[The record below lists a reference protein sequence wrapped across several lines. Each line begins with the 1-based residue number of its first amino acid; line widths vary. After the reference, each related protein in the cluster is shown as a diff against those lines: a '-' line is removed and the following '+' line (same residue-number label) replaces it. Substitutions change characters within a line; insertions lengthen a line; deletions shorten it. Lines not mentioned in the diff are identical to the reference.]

1 MQNVQA
7 NMIEQLFFELIQVAI
22 GTRICLSHTPN
33 SDEWGEL
40 YAMAIKQS
48 LVGVCF
54 AGVQKASP
62 QPSPEGKGE
71 KSLLFRGDL
80 EEAYIP
86 EMLYST
92 WMGMAVKIQQRN
104 ETINRQCVELQAKL
118 SDDGFRSCVL
128 KGQGIAALYGELA
141 MLRQSG
147 DIDIWMD
154 GGWEKVMDYVN
165 ARTPNREFDMK
176 HTHFEAFE
184 DTIVE
189 THWRPTATTNPILNR
204 KLTAYFEREKERQFE
219 NRVSLPGGQVICA
232 PTADF
237 QLVHAMLHVFGHFL
251 YEGVGMRQM
260 MDLYFAHQ
268 ACAESEMVTEVQKVI
283 EDLGLV
289 RFARASMWVFG
300 HVFNMPVHQMMWE
313 PDSEAG
319 KELLDEIMLGGNFG
333 HHNEE
338 NRQVGES
345 FAQRMMRHLKR
356 RMRLVRFNA
365 VGMLFAPI
373 GKVKILLW
381 KRMIIKKY
389 NL

>member
-1 MQNVQA
+1 
-7 NMIEQLFFELIQVAI
+7 MIEQLFFELIQVAL
-22 GTRICLSHTPN
+22 GVRICLSRTP
-33 SDEWGEL
+33 DDMDWTAL
-40 YAMAIKQS
+40 YDMAKKQS

-54 AGVQKASP
+54 AGVQKLQLQKQCP
-62 QPSPEGKGE
+62 
-71 KSLLFRGDL
+71 D
-80 EEAYIP
+80 
-86 EMLYST
+86 EMLYLT
-92 WMGMAVKIQQRN
+92 WMGMAAKIQQRN
-104 ETINRQCVELQAKL
+104 EVVTKQCAELQAKL
-118 SDDGFRSCVL
+118 SADGFKSCIL
-128 KGQGIAALYGELA
+128 KGQGIAALYDGLSA
-141 MLRQSG
+141 LRQSG

-176 HTHFEAFE
+176 HTHFEAFD

-189 THWRPTATTNPILNR
+189 THWRPSATTNPILNR
-204 KLTAYFEREKERQFE
+204 KLTEYFGKEKERQFE
-219 NRVSLPGGQVICA
+219 NRIKLQGGMEICA

-260 MDLYFAHQ
+260 MDLYFAHV
-268 ACAESEMVTEVQKVI
+268 ACDEASVVAKVQKTI
-283 EDLGLV
+283 EDFGLV

-300 HVFNMPVHQMMWE
+300 EVFGMPVHQMMWE

-319 KELLDEIMLGGNFG
+319 KELLNEIMLGGNFG

-338 NRQVGES
+338 NRQVNES
-345 FAQRMMRHLKR
+345 FAQRMARHLKR

-381 KRMIIKKY
+381 KRMVIKKY

>member
-1 MQNVQA
+1 MKYPQGSAVCVYMNDI
-7 NMIEQLFFELIQVAI
+7 NKTFFELIQVAI

-33 SDEWGEL
+33 ADEWRDL
-40 YAMAIKQS
+40 YAMAKKQS

-54 AGVQKASP
+54 AGVQKLQEQQQAPTSTGSA
-62 QPSPEGKGE
+62 Q
-71 KSLLFRGDL
+71 
-80 EEAYIP
+80 A
-86 EMLYST
+86 EMLYLT
-92 WMGMAVKIQQRN
+92 WMGMAAKIQQRN
-104 ETINRQCVELQAKL
+104 EVVNRQCVELQAKL

-128 KGQGIAALYGELA
+128 KGQGIAALYGDLA

-283 EDLGLV
+283 ENLGLV

-381 KRMIIKKY
+381 KRMVIKKY

>member
-1 MQNVQA
+1 MKYPQGSAVYVYMNDI
-7 NMIEQLFFELIQVAI
+7 NKTFFELIQVAI

-33 SDEWGEL
+33 ADEWRDL
-40 YAMAIKQS
+40 YAMAKKQS

-54 AGVQKASP
+54 AGVQKLQEQQQAPTSTGSA
-62 QPSPEGKGE
+62 Q
-71 KSLLFRGDL
+71 
-80 EEAYIP
+80 A
-86 EMLYST
+86 EMLYLT
-92 WMGMAVKIQQRN
+92 WMGMAAKIQQRN
-104 ETINRQCVELQAKL
+104 EVVNRQCVELLAKL

-128 KGQGIAALYGELA
+128 KGQGIAALYGDLA

-176 HTHFEAFE
+176 HTHFEVFE

-204 KLTAYFEREKERQFE
+204 KLTAYFEREQERQFE

-345 FAQRMMRHLKR
+345 LAQRMMRHLKR

-381 KRMIIKKY
+381 KRMVIKKY